1 MILKV
6 VEGGGAKVACTHCF
20 CTLYTFVQ
28 EKTGA
33 SWQVGDKV
41 FTRAKWSHPSPSVA
55 QRSAVLLV
63 YMSFTISVPNTP
75 SAGAPVMKQW
85 KQVYFLLFDRAHYR
99 KRLKTTVYDA
109 S

>member
-41 FTRAKWSHPSPSVA
+41 FTRAK
-55 QRSAVLLV
+55 
-63 YMSFTISVPNTP
+63 
-75 SAGAPVMKQW
+75 
-85 KQVYFLLFDRAHYR
+85 
-99 KRLKTTVYDA
+99 
-109 S
+109 